1 MKLIKYWSAV
11 ETFFSTDEEKITH
24 SVSVGLTGVLVYGGY
39 AFVPEAEY
47 MDFKK
52 RVVQLYALRS
62 RALHRASYDHVTDHD
77 VDNLSKWVGQ
87 MLINMVSFVER
98 GYTTVAQIKER
109 TQILYE
115 RRLAAMAPG

>member
-1 MKLIKYWSAV
+1 
-11 ETFFSTDEEKITH
+11 
-24 SVSVGLTGVLVYGGY
+24 
-39 AFVPEAEY
+39 
-47 MDFKK
+47 
-52 RVVQLYALRS
+52 
-62 RALHRASYDHVTDHD
+62 
-77 VDNLSKWVGQ
+77 